1 MAILKWLKQ
10 TGSSNR
16 SVKKHAQYRQHQ
28 KEVAGLGCTFCDHT
42 IVDAPQPIETF
53 EHFYTLENMFSYDIW
68 DGSSVAEH
76 IMLIP
81 IQHVTS
87 LSELPNEANEE
98 FSRLIVDF
106 ESRGYSFYGRSP
118 ENITK
123 SIAHQ
128 HTHLIKLGK
137 RKRLW
142 IYSRRPAIFIAK

>member
-1 MAILKWLKQ
+1 MAIFKWLKQ
-10 TGSSNR
+10 TASSNR
-16 SVKKHAQYRQHQ
+16 SVKKHAQYKQHQ
-28 KEVAGLGCTFCDHT
+28 QEVAGLGCTFCDHT
-42 IVDAPQPIETF
+42 IVDAPQPTETF

-76 IMLIP
+76 MMLIP

-87 LSELPNEANEE
+87 LSELPKEAVDE
-98 FSRLIVDF
+98 FSRLVVDF
-106 ESRGYSFYGRSP
+106 EAKGYSFYGRSP
-118 ENITK
+118 ENATK

-137 RKRLW
+137 RKRWW